1 MTEPCDRSNLL
12 GWPFYTATL
21 FCWWKGRLLAKR
33 TRKTAAAEE
42 KVQVKNEAAMAFAM
56 AAARLAR
63 DRHCTDVVVLDLHGV
78 SPATDFFVIATGTSD
93 RQMRSLADEISQEG
107 RNTGFA
113 RFGRAGYDQAHWIL
127 LDYIDVVVHLFTEE
141 YRQYYD
147 LEMLWGDA
155 KRVAIEDCRL
165 PIAD

>member
-1 MTEPCDRSNLL
+1 V
-12 GWPFYTATL
+12 
-21 FCWWKGRLLAKR
+21 KGSAAK
-33 TRKTAAAEE
+33 
-42 KVQVKNEAAMAFAM
+42 AFAL
-56 AAARLAR
+56 AAGKLAR

-107 RNTGFA
+107 RKTGFA

-127 LDYIDVVVHLFTEE
+127 LDYIDVVVHLFTDQ

-147 LEMLWGDA
+147 LEMLWSDA
-155 KRVAIEDCRL
+155 ERVAIED
-165 PIAD
+165 

>member
-1 MTEPCDRSNLL
+1 M
-12 GWPFYTATL
+12 
-21 FCWWKGRLLAKR
+21 AKR
-33 TRKTAAAEE
+33 IRKAAQAATR
-42 KVQVKNEAAMAFAM
+42 VKKKDSPAQAFAL

-63 DRHCTDVVVLDLHGV
+63 DRHCTDVVVLDLHGL

-107 RNTGFA
+107 RDTGFG
-113 RFGRAGYDQAHWIL
+113 RFGKAGYEQAHWIL
-127 LDYIDVVVHLFTEE
+127 LDYIDVVVHLFSGE

-155 KRVAIEDCRL
+155 KRVALD
-165 PIAD
+165 D